1 MFNLEKY
8 KNKTALI
15 LESEKTVSYSALACI
30 CKDIYSQ
37 IQKRCLVVILCEN
50 ELGALAAYVSCIQN
64 RVVPILLDAKIDKNL
79 LYNIVEAYKPDYVIC
94 KDGCHGDLGEATYS
108 LGDDVGTYKVV
119 KTKFTNAYKLHD
131 DLALLLSTSGSTGSP
146 KFVRLS
152 YKNLSS
158 NAASII
164 EYLKITQKD
173 VAITSLPMNYTYG
186 LSVINTH
193 LEAGASLVLTNSSLM
208 QKEFWSLFDT
218 CGVTSFSGI
227 PYTYEMLNR
236 LRFTRKEHPSLRQ
249 MTQAGGHLEEK
260 LQKLFTEY
268 CNQSSKEFVV
278 MYGQTEAT
286 SRMAYLPAEMSLNK
300 IGSIGIAIPNGQFC
314 LQDDNGKVV
323 LQPNA
328 EGELCYKGDNV
339 SLGYA
344 NSGEDLSLGDENNG
358 FLKTGDLAKFDD
370 EGYFFIT
377 GRKKRFVKIFG
388 NRVNLDEC
396 ENLLKEKF
404 NLTELA
410 CTGNDFKICIY
421 LKDGSLKDQATSFL
435 ANLTHLHP
443 SAFTVKIVED
453 IPKNSSGKVLYQALE
468 NKALQKHKLS
478 TEYLM

>member
-15 LESEKTVSYSALACI
+15 LESEKTVSYFDLACI
-30 CKDIYSQ
+30 CKDIYSW

-50 ELGALAAYVSCIQN
+50 ELGALASYISCIQN
-64 RVVPILLDAKIDKNL
+64 RVVPILLDAKIDKVL
-79 LYNIVEAYKPDYVIC
+79 LHNIIEAYKPDYVIC
-94 KDGCHGDLGEATYS
+94 KDSCHDDLGKTIYS
-108 LGDDVGTYKVV
+108 FGVDICPYKVV
-119 KTKFTNAYKLHD
+119 KTQYTNAYKLHD

-158 NAASII
+158 NTASII
-164 EYLKITQKD
+164 EYLKIAQKD

-208 QKEFWSLFDT
+208 QKEFWSLFDS

-236 LRFTRKEHPSLRQ
+236 LRFTRKEHPTLRQ

-268 CNQSSKEFVV
+268 CNEYLKEFVV

-286 SRMAYLPAEMSLNK
+286 ARMSYLPSEMSLNK
-300 IGSIGIAIPNGQFC
+300 IGSIGIAIPNGQFF
-314 LQDDNGKVV
+314 LHDDNCNVV

-370 EGYFFIT
+370 DGYFFIT

-396 ENLLKEKF
+396 ENLLKENF
-404 NLTELA
+404 TLTEIA
-410 CTGNDFKICIY
+410 CTGNDKKICIY
-421 LKDGSLKDQATSFL
+421 LTDESLSSQVSSFL
-435 ANLTHLHP
+435 SKLTHLHP
-443 SAFTVKIVED
+443 SVFTVKSVD
-453 IPKNSSGKVLYQALE
+453 KIPKNSSGKFLYEKLINLE
-468 NKALQKHKLS
+468 TK
-478 TEYLM
+478 

>member
-30 CKDIYSQ
+30 CKDIFSQ

-50 ELGALAAYVSCIQN
+50 ELGALASYISCIQN
-64 RVVPILLDAKIDKNL
+64 RVVPILLDAKIDKSL
-79 LYNIVEAYKPDYVIC
+79 LNNIIESYKPDYVIC
-94 KDGCHGDLGEATYS
+94 KNDCHDDLGKNIYS
-108 LGDDVGTYKVV
+108 FGEDVGAYKIV

-158 NAASII
+158 NTASII
-164 EYLKITQKD
+164 EYLKITPKD

-208 QKEFWSLFDT
+208 QKEFWSLFDS

-236 LRFTRKEHPSLRQ
+236 LRFTRKEHPSLKQ

-268 CNQSSKEFVV
+268 CNQYSKEFVV

-314 LQDDNGKVV
+314 LQDDNGNAI
-323 LQPNA
+323 LQTNV

-344 NSGEDLSLGDENNG
+344 TSGEDLSLDDENHG

-370 EGYFFIT
+370 DGYFFIT

-396 ENLLKEKF
+396 ENLLKDKF
-404 NLTELA
+404 SLTDLA
-410 CTGNDFKICIY
+410 CTGNDSKICIY
-421 LKDGSLKDQATSFL
+421 LKDVSLKDQVISFL

-443 SAFTVKIVED
+443 SAFTVKIVAD
-453 IPKNSSGKVLYQALE
+453 IPKNSSGKVLYQDLE
-468 NKALQKHKLS
+468 KQSNAKA
-478 TEYLM
+478 

>member
-15 LESEKTVSYSALACI
+15 LESEKTVSYFDLDCI
-30 CKDIYSQ
+30 CKDIYSW

-50 ELGALAAYVSCIQN
+50 ELGALASYISCIQN
-64 RVVPILLDAKIDKNL
+64 RVVPILLDAKIDKGL
-79 LYNIVEAYKPDYVIC
+79 LHNIIEAYKPDYVIC
-94 KDGCHGDLGEATYS
+94 KDSCHDDLGKTIYS
-108 LGDDVGTYKVV
+108 FGVDVCPYKVV
-119 KTKFTNAYKLHD
+119 KTQYTNAYKLHD

-158 NAASII
+158 NTASII

-193 LEAGASLVLTNSSLM
+193 LEAGASIVLTNSSLM
-208 QKEFWSLFDT
+208 QKEFWNLFDT

-236 LRFTRKEHPSLRQ
+236 LRFTRKEHPTLRQ

-268 CNQSSKEFVV
+268 CNEYLKEFVV

-286 SRMAYLPAEMSLNK
+286 SRMSYLPSEMSLNK
-300 IGSIGIAIPNGQFC
+300 IGSIGIAIPNGQFF
-314 LQDDNGKVV
+314 LHDDNCNVV

-328 EGELCYKGDNV
+328 EGELCYK
-339 SLGYA
+339 
-344 NSGEDLSLGDENNG
+344 E
-358 FLKTGDLAKFDD
+358 
-370 EGYFFIT
+370 I
-377 GRKKRFVKIFG
+377 GRAHV
-388 NRVNLDEC
+388 
-396 ENLLKEKF
+396 
-404 NLTELA
+404 
-410 CTGNDFKICIY
+410 
-421 LKDGSLKDQATSFL
+421 
-435 ANLTHLHP
+435 
-443 SAFTVKIVED
+443 
-453 IPKNSSGKVLYQALE
+453 
-468 NKALQKHKLS
+468 
-478 TEYLM
+478 